1 MCGTFIGGG
10 GEAKDSKHEGCE
22 AMLFAE
28 RGCRMYVNTVVFR
41 AAREAKP
48 VGGWWRSLR
57 VRCGV
62 EVPEQGEGGLEGL
75 LGGGGGGRRGRG
87 RGEGRFVIPGQGS

>member
-1 MCGTFIGGG
+1 MCGTFIAPPMP
-10 GEAKDSKHEGCE
+10 GEADGSSKGCE

-28 RGCRMYVNTVVFR
+28 RGCKMYVNTVVFR
-41 AAREAKP
+41 PAGEAKP

-62 EVPEQGEGGLEGL
+62 EVPEQGEGG
-75 LGGGGGGRRGRG
+75 
-87 RGEGRFVIPGQGS
+87 